1 LTENLNTPWRQI
13 ASTIYKKPNDSK
25 IFGSVEID
33 VTDLELFI
41 EKKRKDGVKITLTHF
56 FMLAT
61 SRAIRNDIPE
71 LNSYSKRGNI
81 YPFPSINCAVS
92 VLQADG
98 EMSSVI
104 VKNSDKLTYNSSVEV
119 LNKEI
124 QNSRKGSESNTMQ
137 MKDTVAAIPY
147 PFRNWIVATIKKLFL
162 DWGISLP
169 FIGLKPHT
177 FGSFMLSNIGT
188 LGLDIGF
195 PALFPFANISFVM
208 IMGGVQTKPW
218 VVNNEVVPRRVITL
232 GAALDHRVVDASH
245 AGKLFKYLKF
255 AVKNPEVFEG

>member
-1 LTENLNTPWRQI
+1 MTKNLNTSWRQI

-33 VTDLELFI
+33 VTDLESYI
-41 EKKRKDGVKITLTHF
+41 DKKRKEGLKITLTHF

-61 SRAIRNDIPE
+61 SRAISNDIPE
-71 LNSYSKRGNI
+71 LNTYSKRGNI
-81 YPFPSINCAVS
+81 YSFPSINVAVS
-92 VLQADG
+92 VLKADG

-104 VKNSDKLTYNSSVEV
+104 VKNADQLTFGQSVDV
-119 LNKEI
+119 LNQEI
-124 QNSRKGSESNTMQ
+124 QKSRKGSESGTMQ
-137 MKDTVAAIPY
+137 LKDTMSAIPY
-147 PFRNWIVATIKKLFL
+147 PFRIWIVALIKKLFI

-169 FIGLKPHT
+169 FIDLKPQT

-208 IMGGVQTKPW
+208 IMGGVQTKAW
-218 VVNNEVVPRRVITL
+218 VVDNQVVPRRVITL

-245 AGKLFKYLKF
+245 AGKLFKYFKY
-255 AVKNPEVFEG
+255 AVKNPEVFER

>member
-1 LTENLNTPWRQI
+1 LTENLNTAWRQI

-33 VTDLELFI
+33 VTDLELYI
-41 EKKRKDGVKITLTHF
+41 EKKRKEGIKITLTHF

-61 SRAIRNDIPE
+61 SRAISNDIPE
-71 LNSYSKRGNI
+71 LNTYSKRGNI
-81 YPFPSINCAVS
+81 YAFPSVNCAVS
-92 VLQADG
+92 VLKADG

-104 VKNSDKLTYNSSVEV
+104 VKNADQLTFSESVDV

-124 QNSRKGSESNTMQ
+124 QKSRKGSASNTMQ
-137 MKDTVAAIPY
+137 LKDTMAAIPY
-147 PFRNWIVATIKKLFL
+147 PFRNWIVGIIKKLFV

-169 FIGLKPHT
+169 FIDLQPHT

-218 VVNNEVVPRRVITL
+218 VANNEVVPRRIITL
-232 GAALDHRVVDASH
+232 GAALDRVVDASH

-255 AVKNPEVFEG
+255 AVKNPEVLER

>member
-1 LTENLNTPWRQI
+1 MDKALNTPWRQI
-13 ASTIYKKPNDSK
+13 ASAIYKKPNDSK

-33 VTDLELFI
+33 VTDLEFFI
-41 EKKRKDGVKITLTHF
+41 EKKRKEGIKITLTHF

-61 SRAIRNDIPE
+61 SRAISHDIPE
-71 LNSYSKRGNI
+71 LNTYTKRGNI
-81 YPFPSINCAVS
+81 YSFPTINVSVS
-92 VLQADG
+92 VLKADG

-104 VKNSDKLTYNSSVEV
+104 VKNADQLTFSESVEV

-124 QNSRKGSESNTMQ
+124 QKSRKGSESDTMQ
-137 MKDTVAAIPY
+137 LKDTMSAIPY
-147 PFRNWIVATIKKLFL
+147 PFRNWIIGIIKKVFV

-169 FIGLKPHT
+169 FIDLKPQT
-177 FGSFMLSNIGT
+177 FGSFMFSNIGT

-208 IMGGVQTKPW
+208 IMGGVKNKPW
-218 VVNNEVVPRRVITL
+218 VVNNEVVPRRIITL

-245 AGKLFKYLKF
+245 AGKLFKYLKY
-255 AVKNPEVFEG
+255 AVQNPEVLEK